1 MLLCERTYGTFYQIR
16 YLLPDCSLYLLWQTE
31 AATSASMNNWILWFT
46 DYLSYTCT
54 VWHTSCRKHC
64 SFMVLLVF
72 FSESCNFFFLEF
84 ILLNWLCIIHLIPC
98 DYLNFYYILWQKP
111 LQSLKTFLSF
121 IYIQTT
127 SSNFLLMQVFSFI
140 ALKNVWCALDNT
152 VIIMCRMCGE

>member
-64 SFMVLLVF
+64 SFMVLL
-72 FSESCNFFFLEF
+72 FFFRVVIF
-84 ILLNWLCIIHLIPC
+84 FFRNS
-98 DYLNFYYILWQKP
+98 FYWTGCVLYI
-111 LQSLKTFLSF
+111 SFL
-121 IYIQTT
+121 
-127 SSNFLLMQVFSFI
+127 
-140 ALKNVWCALDNT
+140 
-152 VIIMCRMCGE
+152 VIIWIFTTFCGRNHYKAWKHFCHLSISRQLQVIFF